1 MNCHAEGQSG
11 LTSFR
16 LVPAEATLGAL
27 SHRSRPASGRNI
39 QPRTMR
45 MGADMGDSLL
55 YAIGRAR
62 MQGSAKTRY
71 QHRAEAA
78 RFVRDLRAAGHGV
91 QSWRSISNK
100 HVAAVVEIWV
110 AKGLTNATM
119 KEYLSGVRAVARAYG
134 NGNLRETN
142 DFRAAD
148 GSLLVGPRLSIDNR
162 NRAVPEAVYVA
173 ALAKLRSG
181 TEDER
186 RLAVHVAL
194 MRTGGLRHEESRK
207 LNPRRCLL
215 ADGRVFLSDGTKGGR
230 ERMIFAPSPAF
241 LSAINDARRIV
252 SRHGNL
258 MPDGTTERAWEKMA
272 YAMACAAGISIAA
285 CGASLHGLRH
295 AYAQERYVGITG
307 FRCAS
312 AGGTLAEATEI
323 AGTAWRQLDS
333 DARLLIKSELGHG
346 PDRDDVVARYLG
358 ARFR

>member
-1 MNCHAEGQSG
+1 
-11 LTSFR
+11 
-16 LVPAEATLGAL
+16 
-27 SHRSRPASGRNI
+27 
-39 QPRTMR
+39 
-45 MGADMGDSLL
+45 MGDQLM

-71 QHRAEAA
+71 QHRAEAC

-91 QSWRSISNK
+91 QSWRNIGNK
-100 HVAAVVEIWV
+100 HVAAVIERWRARGI
-110 AKGLTNATM
+110 GNATM

-134 NGNLRETN
+134 NDTIRTTN

-148 GSLLVGPRLSIDNR
+148 GSLLIRPRVGVDNC
-162 NRAVPEAVYVA
+162 NRAVPETVYAA
-173 ALAKLRSG
+173 ALEVLRGG
-181 TEDER
+181 TEDEQR
-186 RLAVHVAL
+186 FGIHLML
-194 MRTGGLRHEESRK
+194 MRLGGLRHEEARK
-207 LNPRRCLL
+207 LNPYRCLL
-215 ADGRVFLSDGTKGGR
+215 ADGRVFISDGTKGGR
-230 ERMIFAPSPAF
+230 ERMISAPSPAF
-241 LSAINDARRIV
+241 LSAINEARRIV

-272 YAMACAAGISIAA
+272 YAMARAAGISKAV

-295 AYAQERYVGITG
+295 AYAQERYAGITG
-307 FRCAS
+307 FRSAS

-358 ARFR
+358 SRFRM